1 MRLVP
6 VPIMVMVSSNAYFR
20 PTKSPIL
27 PNTKAPTGLT
37 ANPVAKV
44 AKVSRNEA
52 AGSLLGKNLLD
63 KITARE
69 PKI

>member
-1 MRLVP
+1 MPMRLVP
-6 VPIMVMVSSNAYFR
+6 VPIMVMVSRNAYFR
-20 PTKSPIL
+20 P
-27 PNTKAPTGLT
+27 TKAPTGLT